1 MPGQTNGHPA
11 KRAPK
16 HNHPGGEGLTV
27 TLAMGNPPNGD
38 PAKNGTGAKGSGT
51 SGHGKPGGGHGKPG
65 GGHGKP
71 GGGHD
76 KLAKNSSADA
86 DGNGGVAGDG
96 DGDTTGPADGAGGTA
111 DPSSLGDAST
121 GAVGDDSTVASTA
134 DNGATGGG
142 ASVVADNGSAADGD
156 ASAVADNATA
166 TDPDVVA
173 TSLNVSTVTQGTAS
187 DSAVSGTA
195 DQGQAVDSTTSTGG
209 QVDSSATAT
218 STFGLV
224 LVDPQ
229 DSGGSVNYT
238 LDGTAYT
245 IDPGT
250 VQQGSGAGPWLVEFD
265 RGVEGS
271 GAARYLLTS
280 GTYTFTLTDKGWE
293 LYNTTEQQVKHR
305 LLVVNPKDSGGSVNY
320 LLDGET
326 RAIDPD
332 SVQDL
337 SAPGPWVVEFDRGI
351 EGGQPARYRLTEG
364 TYTFTLTDKGWE
376 LYNTTYD
383 VVLDNSGNDAE
394 FNLLSDGQE
403 VSVPANETRHL
414 TGKFPIVA
422 EFDRGDGG
430 DAAQRTLDQDGARYR
445 VALRDDNKALDLIPV
460 PPK

>member
-1 MPGQTNGHPA
+1 M
-11 KRAPK
+11 
-16 HNHPGGEGLTV
+16 
-27 TLAMGNPPNGD
+27 
-38 PAKNGTGAKGSGT
+38 
-51 SGHGKPGGGHGKPG
+51 
-65 GGHGKP
+65 
-71 GGGHD
+71 
-76 KLAKNSSADA
+76 
-86 DGNGGVAGDG
+86 
-96 DGDTTGPADGAGGTA
+96 
-111 DPSSLGDAST
+111 
-121 GAVGDDSTVASTA
+121 
-134 DNGATGGG
+134 
-142 ASVVADNGSAADGD
+142 
-156 ASAVADNATA
+156 ADNATA

-293 LYNTTEQQVKHR
+293 LYNTTEQEVKHR

-326 RAIDPD
+326 RAIDPG
-332 SVQDL
+332 SAQDMTGR
-337 SAPGPWVVEFDRGI
+337 GPLDRRVSDRGV
-351 EGGQPARYRLTEG
+351 EEAAARPLQAVRRDLHLHPDRQRVGALQHDLRRRPRQLGQ
-364 TYTFTLTDKGWE
+364 
-376 LYNTTYD
+376 
-383 VVLDNSGNDAE
+383 
-394 FNLLSDGQE
+394 
-403 VSVPANETRHL
+403 
-414 TGKFPIVA
+414 
-422 EFDRGDGG
+422 
-430 DAAQRTLDQDGARYR
+430 
-445 VALRDDNKALDLIPV
+445 
-460 PPK
+460 